1 MSKKPMTATQKQTL
15 EKRINEIF
23 KKFEQ
28 DLKAVKEK
36 YLQGMKNIER
46 QALKNK
52 EKASRREE
60 NPEKLLKQL
69 DK

>member
-1 MSKKPMTATQKQTL
+1 MSKKSMTATQKQTL

-46 QALKNK
+46 KTLKNK
-52 EKASRREE
+52 EKASRKEE
-60 NPEKLLKQL
+60 NPEKILKQL